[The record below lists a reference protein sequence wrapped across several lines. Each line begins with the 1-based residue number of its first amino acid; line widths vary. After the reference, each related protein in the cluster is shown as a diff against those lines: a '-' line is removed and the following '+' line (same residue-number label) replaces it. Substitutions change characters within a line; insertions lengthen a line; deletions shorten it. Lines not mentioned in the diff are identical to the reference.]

1 MLGGERTGGD
11 KRASGTFLGSPVQER
26 DCDSTH
32 TLRFGL
38 RKLSAQGHACVTEEG
53 PLGLRS
59 SRGQDSQGLK
69 AEP

>member
-38 RKLSAQGHACVTEEG
+38 RKLSAQGHAEG

-59 SRGQDSQGLK
+59 SRGQDSQG
-69 AEP
+69 